1 MEEQEVGQK
10 YIRFARAD
18 LWLEGVMH
26 WPAGTAPLP
35 AVAVCHPHPL
45 HGGDMENGVVVSI
58 CEDLAAASI
67 ISLRFNFRGVGRSEG
82 DYAEGIGEQE
92 DVVAALDFLRSSEG
106 VDPDRIGLA
115 GYSFGAR
122 VALPVA
128 LQDGGLKALALVS
141 PFVTDEDWERMGSSV
156 IPKLFLCGSDDGHI
170 SCHKVQRLTAGF
182 AGPSRCEIISG
193 ADHFWWGCE
202 GEVAR
207 RVAGFFRTAFEV
219 KKMNGKREGA

>member
-1 MEEQEVGQK
+1 
-10 YIRFARAD
+10 
-18 LWLEGVMH
+18 
-26 WPAGTAPLP
+26 
-35 AVAVCHPHPL
+35 
-45 HGGDMENGVVVSI
+45 MENGVVVSI
-58 CEDLAAASI
+58 CEDLARASI